1 MFSKTYLF
9 SVLFHLSFFCR
20 VSYLKVQELL
30 DTGSV
35 GPEWQNQTD
44 GYYFPLRD
52 TAVDSAVRAAE
63 YEQDGS
69 AKDMIILRIEFTAV
83 GFSTLFPDYLWSK
96 PYGDKTRWRYSGRLQ
111 KSFSSSDTPPVPL
124 YEMSEELL
132 QIV

>member
-1 MFSKTYLF
+1 M
-9 SVLFHLSFFCR
+9 
-20 VSYLKVQELL
+20 
-30 DTGSV
+30 
-35 GPEWQNQTD
+35 GPEWQNQAD

-69 AKDMIILRIEFTAV
+69 AKDMIILRIEFTDV
-83 GFSTLFPDYLWSK
+83 GFSTLYPDYLWSK
-96 PYGDKTRWRYSGRLQ
+96 PYGDKTRWCYSGKLH

>member
-1 MFSKTYLF
+1 VFSKTYSF
-9 SVLFHLSFFCR
+9 SVLFHVSFFCC

-35 GPEWQNQTD
+35 APEWQNQTD
-44 GYYFPLRD
+44 VRS
-52 TAVDSAVRAAE
+52 VDSAVRAAE
-63 YEQDGS
+63 YKQDGS
-69 AKDMIILRIEFTAV
+69 AMGMIIHRIEINAV
-83 GFSTLFPDYLWSK
+83 GVSTPCPDYLWTK
-96 PYGDKTRWRYSGRLQ
+96 PYGDKTRWCYSGRLQ

>member
-1 MFSKTYLF
+1 M
-9 SVLFHLSFFCR
+9 
-20 VSYLKVQELL
+20 QELL
-30 DTGSV
+30 ENGSV
-35 GPEWQNQTD
+35 LAERQNQTD
-44 GYYFPLRD
+44 GRYFPLRD

-83 GFSTLFPDYLWSK
+83 GFSTLFPYYLWSK
-96 PYGDKTRWRYSGRLQ
+96 PYGDKTRWCYSGRLQ
-111 KSFSSSDTPPVPL
+111 KSFSSSDMPPVLL